1 MGYFIFNLKHQNL
14 LDLFSQ
20 ALQFRYRMKNTD
32 RLLKIGKKL
41 EKEGLSSFKT
51 ATPGGAPAYF
61 RSHGLQI
68 IPSEAEELDTNK
80 ACQIVITPEASALS
94 GLVIALLRI
103 LGEGKDGQR
112 RTKAAI
118 LAFGA
123 ALKSNKNPG
132 WELEAA
138 KNIITTS
145 IKLAETPFPAPLRPG
160 DDWGEPDPF
169 GEHIIGRYS
178 THWRR
183 AKETLE
189 GRGNNFDP
197 SSRDLSSRDPF
208 VGLPEGTD
216 KSGDIPDGVWI
227 EISTIMGI
235 VLGGHWVPVSFPP
248 TPIKQT
254 TERAIMKALRRK
266 GLRPEI
272 ALTIIANRGKDLKR
286 RSR

>member
-1 MGYFIFNLKHQNL
+1 
-14 LDLFSQ
+14 
-20 ALQFRYRMKNTD
+20 MKNTD

-41 EKEGLSSFKT
+41 EKEGLGSFKT

-68 IPSEAEELDTNK
+68 IP
-80 ACQIVITPEASALS
+80 
-94 GLVIALLRI
+94 
-103 LGEGKDGQR
+103 
-112 RTKAAI
+112 
-118 LAFGA
+118 
-123 ALKSNKNPG
+123 
-132 WELEAA
+132 
-138 KNIITTS
+138 
-145 IKLAETPFPAPLRPG
+145 APVRPG

-169 GEHIIGRYS
+169 NEHIIGRYS

-189 GRGNNFDP
+189 GRGTNFDP
-197 SSRDLSSRDPF
+197 NSRELSSLDPF
-208 VGLPEGTD
+208 TGQPEGAD
-216 KSGDIPDGVWI
+216 NSGDIPDGVWI
-227 EISTIMGI
+227 EISCIMGV
-235 VLGGHWVPVSFPP
+235 VLGGHWVPVSFP
-248 TPIKQT
+248 TAPINQR

>member
-1 MGYFIFNLKHQNL
+1 
-14 LDLFSQ
+14 
-20 ALQFRYRMKNTD
+20 MKNTD

-41 EKEGLSSFKT
+41 EKEGLGSFKT

-112 RTKAAI
+112 RTKAAV

-145 IKLAETPFPAPLRPG
+145 IKLAETPFPAPVRPG

-169 GEHIIGRYS
+169 NEHIIGRYS

-189 GRGNNFDP
+189 GRGTNFDP
-197 SSRDLSSRDPF
+197 NSRELSSLDPF
-208 VGLPEGTD
+208 TGQPEGAD
-216 KSGDIPDGVWI
+216 NSGDIPDGVWI
-227 EISTIMGI
+227 EISCIMGV
-235 VLGGHWVPVSFPP
+235 VLGGHWVPVSFP
-248 TPIKQT
+248 TAPINQR

>member
-1 MGYFIFNLKHQNL
+1 
-14 LDLFSQ
+14 
-20 ALQFRYRMKNTD
+20 MKNTD

-41 EKEGLSSFKT
+41 EREGLSSFKT

-94 GLVIALLRI
+94 GLVISLLRI

-118 LAFGA
+118 QTFCA
-123 ALKSNKNPG
+123 ALKSNRDPG

-138 KNIITTS
+138 KNLITAA
-145 IKLAETPFPAPLRPG
+145 IKAAETPYPAPGRHG
-160 DDWGEPDPF
+160 DDWGDMDPS
-169 GEHIIGRYS
+169 GEQMIGRYS

-183 AKETLE
+183 AKEILE
-189 GRGNNFDP
+189 SRSNHFDP
-197 SSRDLSSRDPF
+197 SSRELSSIDPF
-208 VGLPEGTD
+208 TGLPEGPD
-216 KSGDIPDGVWI
+216 NSGDIPDGVWI
-227 EISTIMGI
+227 EISCIMGV
-235 VLGGHWVPVSFPP
+235 VLGGHWVPVSFP
-248 TPIKQT
+248 TAPINQR

>member
-1 MGYFIFNLKHQNL
+1 
-14 LDLFSQ
+14 
-20 ALQFRYRMKNTD
+20 MKPTD

-41 EKEGLSSFKT
+41 EKEGLGSFKA

-103 LGEGKDGQR
+103 LSEGKEGER
-112 RTKAAI
+112 RTKAAV

-123 ALKSNKNPG
+123 ALKSNKNPE
-132 WELEAA
+132 WELKAA
-138 KNIITTS
+138 KNMITAS
-145 IKLAETPFPAPLRPG
+145 LKAAETPFPAPGRPG

-169 GEHIIGRYS
+169 GEPIIGRYS
-178 THWRR
+178 AHWRR

-189 GRGNNFDP
+189 GRGTNFDP
-197 SSRDLSSRDPF
+197 SSRELSSLDPF
-208 VGLPEGTD
+208 TGLPEGPD
-216 KSGDIPDGVWI
+216 NSGDIPDGVWI
-227 EISTIMGI
+227 EICCIMGV
-235 VLGGHWVPVSFPP
+235 VLGGHWVPVSFP
-248 TPIKQT
+248 TAPINQR

>member
-1 MGYFIFNLKHQNL
+1 
-14 LDLFSQ
+14 
-20 ALQFRYRMKNTD
+20 MKNTD

-41 EKEGLSSFKT
+41 EKEGLGSFKT
-51 ATPGGAPAYF
+51 TTPGGAPAYF

-112 RTKAAI
+112 RTKASI

-123 ALKSNKNPG
+123 ALKSNKNPD
-132 WELEAA
+132 WEHEAA
-138 KNIITTS
+138 KNLITAA
-145 IKLAETPFPAPLRPG
+145 IKAAETPFPAPGKQG

-169 GEHIIGRYS
+169 GEQMIGRYS

-183 AKETLE
+183 AKESLE
-189 GRGNNFDP
+189 ARGNHFDP
-197 SSRDLSSRDPF
+197 SSRELSSIDPF
-208 VGLPEGTD
+208 TSLPEGTD
-216 KSGDIPDGVWI
+216 NSGDIPDGVWI
-227 EISTIMGI
+227 EISKIMGV
-235 VLGGHWVPVSFPP
+235 VLVGHWVPVSFPAQ
-248 TPIKQT
+248 PITQRS
-254 TERAIMKALRRK
+254 ERTIMRTLRRK

-272 ALTIIANRGKDLKR
+272 ALTIIANRSKDLKR